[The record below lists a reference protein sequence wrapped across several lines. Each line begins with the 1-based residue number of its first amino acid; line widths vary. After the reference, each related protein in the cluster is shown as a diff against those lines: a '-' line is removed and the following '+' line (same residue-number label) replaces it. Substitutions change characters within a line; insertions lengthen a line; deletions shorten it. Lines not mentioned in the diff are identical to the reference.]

1 MELGFI
7 DVLQYS
13 LYGVYNDIIAIL
25 PDIIGALLVFILGLI
40 IAPLVGGLVKKII
53 EVTKIDALIKKAGI
67 KEALGGFGDISVAVI
82 IGKLVKWAII
92 FASLIAAADILN
104 WPQLSLLLNE
114 ILLYIPQVIIAV
126 IVIAVGMVAGDF
138 VQSFVSRAAHG
149 VSNTKMLGKIA
160 KAAVVV
166 FSVLIALVQLGI
178 APSLIQILTGGI
190 VFALALAFGLGG
202 KERAAEIVSKIR

>member
-7 DVLQYS
+7 DVLRYS
-13 LYGVYNDIIAIL
+13 LYEVYGNVIAVL
-25 PDIIGALLVFILGLI
+25 PNIIGALLIFILGLI
-40 IAPLVGGLVKKII
+40 IAPLVGGVIKKII
-53 EVTKIDALIKKAGI
+53 EVTKIDALIRKAGV
-67 KEALGGFGDISVAVI
+67 KEALGGFGDISVATI

-92 FASLIAAADILN
+92 FASLLAAADILN

-114 ILLYIPQVIIAV
+114 VILYIPQVIIAV
-126 IVIAVGMVAGDF
+126 VVIAVGMVAGDF
-138 VQSFVSRAAHG
+138 VHGFVSRAAHG
-149 VSNTKMLGKIA
+149 VSNAKMLGKVA

-178 APSLIQILTGGI
+178 APSLIQILTAGI

-202 KERAAEIVSKIR
+202 RDRAAEIVSKIR

>member
-7 DVLQYS
+7 DVLRLS
-13 LYGVYNDIIAIL
+13 LYEVYGNILSIL
-25 PDIIGALLVFILGLI
+25 PNVIGALLIFILGLI
-40 IAPLVGGLVKKII
+40 VAPLVGGVIRKII
-53 EVTKIDALIKKAGI
+53 EVTKIDTLIKKAGV

-82 IGKLVKWAII
+82 VGKLVKWAII
-92 FASLIAAADILN
+92 FASLLAAADILE
-104 WPQLSLLLNE
+104 WSQLSLLLNE
-114 ILLYIPQVIIAV
+114 VILYIPQVIIAV

-138 VQSFVSRAAHG
+138 VQGFVSRAAHG
-149 VSNTKMLGKIA
+149 VSNAKMLGKVA

-178 APSLIQILTGGI
+178 APSLIQILTAGI

-202 KERAAEIVSKIR
+202 RERAAEIVSKMR